1 MDKQGHY
8 AAAVLRSARKAHAA
22 GVALRLAERHPE
34 LSARFDAKFFGDAR
48 AHAESLLDH
57 LAIAAE
63 CGRPALFD
71 HQVGWLKSSFQAQG
85 MPLEALRGSLVAL
98 RDEVAEELPSQASRQ
113 LLSICEDGIKTLDAA
128 PAELPNHITHA
139 SPHARAARDYLLA
152 VLEGRRD
159 DALRLALSLVDG
171 GTPVAD
177 VHRHVLSA
185 SQVEI
190 GRMWQRGELSVAEEH
205 VASRTTEQV
214 LALLDA
220 RLPREARLKKRVLV
234 TSANGDLHDIGLKM
248 VAQQLELA
256 GFDTLY
262 LGAST
267 PGEDVVRAIDDF
279 SVDALAV
286 GAKLTIN
293 LPACMDLVACVR
305 ASERGRDLPILVGG
319 VPFVVV
325 PDLWKVVGADAS
337 ASHAADAV
345 PALRMLLGL

>member
-34 LSARFDAKFFGDAR
+34 LSARFDVKFFGDAR

-159 DALRLALSLVDG
+159 DALGLALSLVDG

-220 RLPREARLKKRVLV
+220 RLPRETRLKKRVLV

-319 VPFVVV
+319 VHFVVV

>member
-34 LSARFDAKFFGDAR
+34 LSARFDVKFFGDAR

-319 VPFVVV
+319 LPFVVV

>member
-22 GVALRLAERHPE
+22 GVALRLTERHPE
-34 LSARFDAKFFGDAR
+34 LSARFDVKFFGDAR

-98 RDEVAEELPSQASRQ
+98 RDEVVEELPSQAARQ
-113 LLSICEDGIKTLDAA
+113 LSSICEDGIRALDAA
-128 PAELPNHITHA
+128 PAELPNHINHA
-139 SPHARAARDYLLA
+139 SPHAKAARDYLLA

-159 DALRLALSLVDG
+159 DALGLALSLVDG
-171 GTPVAD
+171 GTPVTD

-220 RLPREARLKKRVLV
+220 RLPRGARLKKRVLV

-267 PGEDVVRAIDDF
+267 PGEDVVRAIEDF